1 MGGNVSYPRN
11 RGWKD
16 LSNPKKELTV
26 SEIKTMLEKKEARSG
41 KINKKSRP
49 NNSTETK
56 NVR

>member
-1 MGGNVSYPRN
+1 MGCNVSYPRN

-26 SEIKTMLEKKEARSG
+26 SEIKTMLEKKESRSG

-49 NNSTETK
+49 NKQNKGPS
-56 NVR
+56 